1 MLIGVLSDTH
11 GRLPSAILR
20 AFEGVEVIIHCGD
33 VGGDEVLSELATIA
47 PVKAVCG
54 NVDGSPSKRLPLSR
68 VEEFGGRIIAVTH
81 GHLIARHGGGGYG
94 AGLVEAFRARRPAV
108 ICYGHTHR
116 YAEEWIEGILVLNPG
131 AIFRPRDGHFPS
143 AAILT
148 IKDNSILASRIIMQN
163 AKCKMRN

>member
-1 MLIGVLSDTH
+1 MPVGVISDTH

-20 AFEGVEVIIHCGD
+20 AFEGVEAIIHCGD
-33 VGGDEVLSELATIA
+33 VGSDEVLNELELIA
-47 PVKAVCG
+47 PVKAVSG
-54 NVDGSPSKRLPLSR
+54 NVDGSPTKRMPLSR
-68 VEEFGGRIIAVTH
+68 IEEFDGRIIAVTH
-81 GHLIARHGGGGYG
+81 GHLIQRPGSGLC

-131 AIFRPRDGHFPS
+131 AVHRPRDGHFPS

-148 IKDNSILASRIIMQN
+148 LKDNSILAARIMLDGR
-163 AKCKMRN
+163 AC